1 MKQENEIVTKPGSEI
16 SVVDLDINSVK
27 IAELSVRCTNLPV
40 NLKDDEIYRQTQDI
54 INEARTMRGQI
65 KTAGTG
71 LKEDAAK
78 WQKKVVAEEKRLD
91 GEITAFLEPLAARK
105 KVHDDEVKAE
115 KERKRKVEQARKD
128 AHLANINNIR
138 LLIGKAQNQPSS
150 VIEQVIAELEGMA
163 VEGFYKSFEE
173 YEDEAGGVY
182 DDTEL
187 ALNSLLIAAQNVEE
201 ADRQRK
207 IEDERL
213 KKEREALA
221 AEAAENERI
230 RKENER
236 VKKEN
241 DRQAA
246 ELEEKA
252 AEPAQEEQAA
262 VDSSAAED
270 VTEQPAA
277 EPTKVQ
283 KKISNE
289 QYAIEQA
296 KLNAITAIS
305 EVLSQHDYA
314 SPSEDAQ
321 RLFDAICSGKIPGVS
336 YSMF

>member
-1 MKQENEIVTKPGSEI
+1 MTQEKEIATKPGSEI
-16 SVVDLDINSVK
+16 SVVDLDINSEK

-78 WQKKVVAEEKRLD
+78 WQKKVVAEERRLD

-115 KERKRKVEQARKD
+115 KERKKKLEQARKD
-128 AHLANINNIR
+128 LHLAKINGIR
-138 LLIGKAQNQPSS
+138 LLISKAQNQPSAK
-150 VIEQVIAELEGMA
+150 IEEVIAELEAMTIDDSYEEFKKEA
-163 VEGFYKSFEE
+163 EGV
-173 YEDEAGGVY
+173 YEDT
-182 DDTEL
+182 DL
-187 ALNSLLIAAQNVEE
+187 ALNTLLITAQNVEE

-221 AEAAENERI
+221 EKAAENERI
-230 RKENER
+230 SKENER

-246 ELEEKA
+246 ELEEKSS
-252 AEPAQEEQAA
+252 EPAQEEQAA
-262 VDSSAAED
+262 VVSSAAED

-283 KKISNE
+283 KKMSNE
-289 QYAIEQA
+289 EYAIQQA

-305 EVLSQHDYA
+305 VVLAEHDMS

-321 RLFDAICSGKIPGVS
+321 RLFDAICSRKIPGVT

>member
-1 MKQENEIVTKPGSEI
+1 MTAENEIVTKPGSEI

-27 IAELSVRCTNLPV
+27 ISELALRCTELPQD
-40 NLKDDEIYRQTQDI
+40 LKDDENYRLSQDV
-54 INEARTMRGQI
+54 INDAREMRGKI
-65 KTAGTG
+65 KTKGKS
-71 LKEDAAK
+71 LKDDALA

-91 GEITAFLEPLAARK
+91 GEITSFLEPLAARK

-115 KERKRKVEQARKD
+115 KERKKKIEQARKD
-128 AHLANINNIR
+128 LHLAKINGIR
-138 LLIGKAQNQPSS
+138 LLISKAQNKPSAK
-150 VIEQVIAELEGMA
+150 IEEVIAELEAMTIDDS
-163 VEGFYKSFEE
+163 YEE
-173 YEDEAGGVY
+173 YQKEAEGVY

-201 ADRQRK
+201 ADRKRK
-207 IEDERL
+207 AEDERL

-236 VKKEN
+236 VKEEN

-252 AEPAQEEQAA
+252 AEPAQEDQVA
-262 VDSSAAED
+262 VVSSATED
-270 VTEQPAA
+270 VAAQPAA

-283 KKISNE
+283 KKMSNE

-296 KLNAITAIS
+296 KLNAITAIA
-305 EVLSQHDYA
+305 EVLEVIMENNA
-314 SPSEDAQ
+314 SSPTEDAQ
-321 RLFDAICSGKIPGVS
+321 RLFDAIQSGNIPGVS